1 MVSAICVWY
10 QDQVHSVARTTG
22 PSRDTNDG
30 LRSLHCDGVHA
41 VALLLLDTP
50 SSRDNTNALRSR
62 DVLHSRYTSGKSMVP
77 LHLTCNG
84 YGCSVSV

>member
-1 MVSAICVWY
+1 MCGGYYTWILWTIIEIAAAVLAMMHGMDV
-10 QDQVHSVARTTG
+10 
-22 PSRDTNDG
+22 
-30 LRSLHCDGVHA
+30 LH
-41 VALLLLDTP
+41 
-50 SSRDNTNALRSR
+50 TNALRSR